1 MATTDA
7 VKRDQY
13 LRDRTLDI
21 TKRADRLP
29 RLAIMQ
35 TECEINGKSAKKI
48 MIALALRDLASASG
62 RR

>member
-29 RLAIMQ
+29 RLEIMQ

-48 MIALALRDLASASG
+48 MTALALSD
-62 RR
+62 